1 MSGPAEAGLIAAVAA
16 PLALA
21 LLTVAGARLGPRL
34 AVLTP
39 VAALPALAVALFV
52 PAGTGI
58 VLPGVLLGLD
68 LRIDPVARVFL
79 GFTALIWAA
88 AGLYGR
94 TYLAADA
101 GRLRFDAFFLATM
114 AGNLGLIL
122 AADVAGFYLF
132 FSLMTLAAYGLV
144 IHDGTPFARRAGQAY
159 IVLAVLGEACLLL
172 GFMLAAAAADGRA
185 IAGLPAAVAASPA
198 RDLTLALLLAGFGI
212 KAGMVPLHVW
222 LPVAHPAAPT
232 PASAALSGAIIKAGI
247 FGLLRFLPLGEAGA
261 EAWGAA
267 IVALGFFTA
276 CYGVLAGLPQH
287 RPKTVL
293 AYSSLSQ
300 MGLILAGI
308 GSVLIDP
315 AALPLALAATALY
328 ATHHGLAKA
337 GLFLGVGVLAT
348 AGRRAHRRLILAALV
363 VPALAIAGAPL
374 TSGALA
380 KLALKDIATTG
391 GAAWADAE
399 RLLSFASVGTTLL
412 MARFLVVAWRA
423 ARPATA
429 AAVPRAGLWL
439 PWLTLVI
446 AGFAAAWALFTE
458 LHDEPLTYAAAPG
471 RLWTQSWPVLLG
483 ALLAG
488 LAFLPSVRR
497 ALAPIAIPEGDVIAA
512 AGPLGR
518 MVVTGAGLA
527 ARRSPKPA
535 VRPPRPGAVTRPAAA
550 EARLRRW
557 PVTGMTLLL
566 VAAALLAALRF
577 G

>member
-1 MSGPAEAGLIAAVAA
+1 VSGPAEAGLIAAVAA

-21 LLTVAGARLGPRL
+21 LLTAAGARLGPTL

-39 VAALPALAVALFV
+39 VAALPALAAALFV

-58 VLPGVLLGLD
+58 ELPGVLLGLD
-68 LRIDPVARVFL
+68 LGIDPVARVFL

-88 AGLYGR
+88 AGVYGR
-94 TYLAADA
+94 AYLAADA
-101 GRLRFDAFFLATM
+101 GRHRFDAFFLATM
-114 AGNLGLIL
+114 AGNFGLIL

-144 IHDGTPFARRAGQAY
+144 VHEGTPFARRAGQAY

-172 GFMLAAAAADGRA
+172 GFMLAAAAADGLA
-185 IAGLPAAVAASPA
+185 IADLPAAVAASPA
-198 RDLTLALLLAGFGI
+198 RDLTLALLLVGFGI

-276 CYGVLAGLPQH
+276 FYGVLAGLPQH

-337 GLFLGVGVLAT
+337 GLFLGVGVLAM
-348 AGRRAHRRLILAALV
+348 AGRRAHRRLILAGLV
-363 VPALAIAGAPL
+363 LSALAISGAPL

-380 KLALKDIATTG
+380 KLVLKDIATTG
-391 GAAWADAE
+391 GAAWVDPE

-423 ARPATA
+423 SRPAAA

-439 PWLTLVI
+439 PWLALVI
-446 AGFAAAWALFTE
+446 AGFAAAWVLFTD
-458 LHDEPLTYAAAPG
+458 LRDEPLTYAAAPG
-471 RLWTQSWPVLLG
+471 LLWTQSWPVLLG
-483 ALLAG
+483 ALLAV
-488 LAFLPSVRR
+488 LAFLPPVRR

-518 MVVTGAGLA
+518 TVAAGVGLV
-527 ARRSPKPA
+527 ARRSPKSA
-535 VRPPRPGAVTRPAAA
+535 IRPPRPGAVIRPAAI
-550 EARLRRW
+550 ESRLRRW
-557 PVTGMTLLL
+557 PVMGMTLLL